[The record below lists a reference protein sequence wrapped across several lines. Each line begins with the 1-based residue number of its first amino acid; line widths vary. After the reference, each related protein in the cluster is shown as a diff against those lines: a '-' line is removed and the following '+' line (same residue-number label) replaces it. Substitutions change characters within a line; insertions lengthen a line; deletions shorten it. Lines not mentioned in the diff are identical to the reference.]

1 MSFCCVYICEKFA
14 WRSGTGDGNQGKT
27 KHISMSRQ
35 RTGFP
40 ISAAKIKNIL
50 FTSSAHLLDSRP
62 RRPFFSG
69 RADNACTNLLGF
81 LVRYVR
87 TRDIAETM
95 ESGKTADFRFTI
107 CRTHLP
113 RMARTTNS
121 CTPRWFGR
129 RTARVLLAD
138 FWYFSS
144 RKSTIKEKLLYVS
157 SLSEFLSL
165 VRKERK
171 GQKEECFPL
180 LNTFRRLAATGANK
194 VP

>member
-87 TRDIAETM
+87 TRGSM
-95 ESGKTADFRFTI
+95 RFRRVAKLPIFT
-107 CRTHLP
+107 TLP
-113 RMARTTNS
+113 RAARTRRAWLARLT
-121 CTPRWFGR
+121 RARGR
-129 RTARVLLAD
+129 RFLRGRKALLND

-144 RKSTIKEKLLYVS
+144 QKSTIKEKFRYVS
-157 SLSEFLSL
+157 YRASIKL
-165 VRKERK
+165 RKATR
-171 GQKEECFPL
+171 CSIPPLNPRFSDFPHK
-180 LNTFRRLAATGANK
+180 NTVKAPYQLK
-194 VP
+194 V

>member
-1 MSFCCVYICEKFA
+1 
-14 WRSGTGDGNQGKT
+14 
-27 KHISMSRQ
+27 MSRQ

-87 TRDIAETM
+87 TRGMAEIVGNT
-95 ESGKTADFRFTI
+95 K
-107 CRTHLP
+107 LP
-113 RMARTTNS
+113 IFSLPFAARTCHAWLARLT
-121 CTPRWFGR
+121 RARGR
-129 RTARVLLAD
+129 SFLRGRKALLND

-144 RKSTIKEKLLYVS
+144 QKSTKKEKLLYLKKTPHPS
-157 SLSEFLSL
+157 RFARHLLPLE
-165 VRKERK
+165 KAGK
-171 GQKEECFPL
+171 NPCFRQRVYWIHARQPYYAGVQAMRARICSA
-180 LNTFRRLAATGANK
+180 FSCDMFAR
-194 VP
+194 VVV